1 MITENGALKERILWI
16 DAIKGV
22 GIMMVMTSHMLSI
35 PYDWVLY
42 VGFIPFFFFV
52 SGYTY
57 KQKDNIKTL
66 IVDKSKRL
74 LIPYFVYSVFALI
87 VDLFLGYIDK
97 NSMIIR
103 VIGIF
108 YSRFCLYQWRTP
120 DNIIFLYGNGPLW
133 FLPAMFLSLILVY
146 VFIKV
151 HKKVFWG
158 NVVALILLYSIIAH
172 YSPILSPWSLD
183 IIPVYT
189 LFVSVRNL
197 GHSEF

>member
-108 YSRFCLYQWRTP
+108 
-120 DNIIFLYGNGPLW
+120 
-133 FLPAMFLSLILVY
+133 
-146 VFIKV
+146 
-151 HKKVFWG
+151 
-158 NVVALILLYSIIAH
+158 
-172 YSPILSPWSLD
+172 
-183 IIPVYT
+183 
-189 LFVSVRNL
+189 
-197 GHSEF
+197 